1 MVLHIGIF
9 GGKFDD
15 TNRIIKRHES
25 KDGQHNGQMFE
36 YTKLVERGTDNTV
49 ANSLTITKGYAEV
62 INRRKTMVDIK
73 RTKLQ
78 TTVDKT
84 YT

>member
-15 TNRIIKRHES
+15 TKRIIKRHLL

-36 YTKLVERGTDNTV
+36 YTKVVERNH
-49 ANSLTITKGYAEV
+49 KP
-62 INRRKTMVDIK
+62 K
-73 RTKLQ
+73 R
-78 TTVDKT
+78 DG
-84 YT
+84 